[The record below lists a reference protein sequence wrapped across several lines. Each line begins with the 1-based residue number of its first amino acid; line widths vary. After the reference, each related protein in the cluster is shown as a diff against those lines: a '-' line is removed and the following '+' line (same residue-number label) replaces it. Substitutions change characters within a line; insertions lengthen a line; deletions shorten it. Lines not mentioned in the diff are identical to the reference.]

1 MVIANLRQKHNL
13 CPAEVLE
20 TKYFYY
26 HKETNSFS
34 QDISSLPIK
43 GISQLNQ
50 RIYNDACDTGFWL
63 KSEKTGYMMLF
74 MPTEVDITNDN
85 EIAGWNFKS
94 EEGMK
99 LLVVND

>member
-1 MVIANLRQKHNL
+1 MVIISLRQKPNL
-13 CPAEVLE
+13 CLATILE

-34 QDISSLPIK
+34 QDISSLPIRDVD
-43 GISQLNQ
+43 QLNQ

-63 KSEKTGYMMLF
+63 KSERTGALMLF
-74 MPTEVDITNDN
+74 MPTKTDITS
-85 EIAGWNFKS
+85 EGEVAGWNFRS
-94 EEGMK
+94 EEGVK

>member
-1 MVIANLRQKHNL
+1 MIVTNLQQKHNL
-13 CPAEVLE
+13 RPATILRS
-20 TKYFYY
+20 KYFYY

-43 GISQLNQ
+43 DISQLNQ
-50 RIYNDACDTGFWL
+50 QIYNDACDTGFWL
-63 KSEKTGYMMLF
+63 KSGKTGIMMLF